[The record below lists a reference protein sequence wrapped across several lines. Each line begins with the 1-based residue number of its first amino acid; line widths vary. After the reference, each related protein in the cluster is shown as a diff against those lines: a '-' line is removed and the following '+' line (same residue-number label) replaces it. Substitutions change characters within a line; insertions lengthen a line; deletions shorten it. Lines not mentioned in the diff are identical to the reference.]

1 VITEFTSL
9 CRLLDNLFFFLFFPL
24 PKKWHGNRIIKPLS
38 PNEVKMV
45 KRTLMSFEI
54 RREGVKI
61 IKKKKLTLMTLHGED
76 PQ

>member
-1 VITEFTSL
+1 
-9 CRLLDNLFFFLFFPL
+9 
-24 PKKWHGNRIIKPLS
+24 
-38 PNEVKMV
+38 
-45 KRTLMSFEI
+45 MSFEI